1 MQSKGVLLSTA
12 FCINASSVAVPH
24 APGANRPSGD
34 TLLIPMLELTS
45 LDGSPQAFEAAL
57 DFAQKQ
63 VRATAERD
71 PGFYP
76 MYTEGGRWRHGK
88 AAWTHWCD
96 GFLPGLMWVFAK
108 RTRSR
113 EWFTLAERY
122 TTPLEH
128 RKMDRNVHDLGFI
141 FLSTYHRW
149 YKLTGRADL
158 NDVVV
163 QAGRTLALRFMEK
176 GQYVSS
182 FMGPESVFIDIMA
195 NVGIIFYAAL
205 QTGDAALMDVAMR
218 HSLTTR
224 RVLVRGDG
232 STSHEGIYDLESGEF
247 LRQST
252 QQGWRSDSCWA
263 RGLAWSIYGFTAA
276 YKLVRDPRFLQTAEL
291 CSDYFLE
298 SVPANGVTPMDFDS
312 PAAERRQESSAAAI
326 TAAGLLRLAKLMPDR
341 AKGLLYDQA
350 ARRILLTL
358 SRPPYLASGSP
369 GWEGILKEGIYH
381 LNLGLGVGESV
392 MWGEYFFVEALDRA
406 LGPV

>member
-1 MQSKGVLLSTA
+1 M
-12 FCINASSVAVPH
+12 I
-24 APGANRPSGD
+24 
-34 TLLIPMLELTS
+34 ELTS
-45 LDGSPQAFEAAL
+45 LDGSSKVYQAAL
-57 DFAQKQ
+57 DFAQNQ
-63 VRATAERD
+63 VRALVKRD

-76 MYTEGGRWRHGK
+76 MYTEQGRWRHGK

-96 GFLPGLMWVFAK
+96 GFLPGMMWVFAK
-108 RTRSR
+108 RTGDR
-113 EWFTLAERY
+113 EWAELAERY

-128 RKMDRNVHDLGFI
+128 RKMDRDVHDLGFI

-149 YKLTGRADL
+149 FALTGRSEL

-163 QAGRTLALRFMEK
+163 QAGRTLALRFKQK
-176 GQYVSS
+176 GEYMSS
-182 FMGPESVFIDIMA
+182 FMGPESLFIDIMA

-205 QTGDAALMDVAMR
+205 QSGDDGLMDVAMK

-224 RVLVRGDG
+224 RVLIRGDG
-232 STSHEGIYDLESGEF
+232 SSSHEGIYDLETGEF

-263 RGLAWSIYGFTAA
+263 RGLAWAIYGFTSA

-298 SVPANGVTPMDFDS
+298 HVPPHGVTPMDFDS
-312 PAAERRQESSAAAI
+312 PAAESREESSAAAI
-326 TAAGLLRLAKLMPDR
+326 TAAALLRLAKLTPDR
-341 AKGLLYDQA
+341 AKGILYDQA
-350 ARRILLTL
+350 ARRVLLTL
-358 SRPPYLASGSP
+358 SQPPYLASETA

-406 LGPV
+406 LGPPAGS